1 MLKTFILTIFPKLTK
16 DLLNLSI
23 LKRAINKKILEVEI
37 INIRD
42 FSANKHKKVDDYIYG
57 IKKGMLFKFEPLY
70 KALTYAK
77 KKCKNPYVILPSPK
91 GKILNSNIIKDLSKL
106 NEIIFIVPNYEGIDE
121 RITRFINEE
130 ISIGNYVIS
139 SGELAVFVIIESIIR
154 KLVIDE
160 NSYIED
166 SFSLFNIPFLLENP
180 QYTRPNKLI
189 NPLNNNFNLEV
200 PKYLIKGNHKEI
212 IKKNLENSLTQTIYK
227 KPELYIKLYKYF
239 QIKKKSKKIY
249 YPIPFLKFLNYK
261 ELNEI
266 LYNSILN
273 NVIPS

>member
-23 LKRAINKKILEVEI
+23 LKRAINKKILEVKI

-42 FSANKHKKVDDYIYG
+42 FSIDKHKKVDDYIYG

-70 KALTYAK
+70 KALAYSK

-106 NEIIFIVPNYEGIDE
+106 NEIIFIAPNYEGIDE
-121 RITRFINEE
+121 RIIRFINEE
-130 ISIGNYVIS
+130 ISIGDYIIS

-154 KLVIDE
+154 KVVIDE

-200 PKYLIKGNHKEI
+200 PEYLIKGNHEEI

-227 KPELYIKLYKYF
+227 KPELYIKFYKYF

-249 YPIPFLKFLNYK
+249 YPLPFLKSLNYK

-273 NVIPS
+273 NVIAS

>member
-42 FSANKHKKVDDYIYG
+42 FSDDKHKKVDDYIYG

-70 KALTYAK
+70 KALTYSK

-106 NEIIFIVPNYEGIDE
+106 NEIIFIAPNYEGIDE
-121 RITRFINEE
+121 RIIRFINEE
-130 ISIGNYVIS
+130 ISIGDYVIS
-139 SGELAVFVIIESIIR
+139 SGELAVFVILESIIR

-200 PKYLIKGNHKEI
+200 PEYLVKGNHKEI

-227 KPELYIKLYKYF
+227 KPELYIKFYKYF

-249 YPIPFLKFLNYK
+249 YPNTFLKFLNYK
-261 ELNEI
+261 EIDEI

>member
-42 FSANKHKKVDDYIYG
+42 FSNDKHKKVDDYIYG

-70 KALTYAK
+70 KALVYSK
-77 KKCKNPYVILPSPK
+77 KKCKKPYVILPSPK

-106 NEIIFIVPNYEGIDE
+106 NEIIFIAPNYEGIDE
-121 RITRFINEE
+121 RIIRFINEE
-130 ISIGNYVIS
+130 ISIGDYVIS

-154 KLVIDE
+154 KLVLNE

-227 KPELYIKLYKYF
+227 KPKLYIKFYKYF
-239 QIKKKSKKIY
+239 QIKKKLKKIY
-249 YPIPFLKFLNYK
+249 YPLPFLKSLNYK

>member
-1 MLKTFILTIFPKLTK
+1 MLKTFVLTIFPKLTK

-37 INIRD
+37 INIRN
-42 FSANKHKKVDDYIYG
+42 FSSDKHKKVDDYVYG

-70 KALTYAK
+70 KALEYSK
-77 KKCKNPYVILPSPK
+77 KKCKTPYVILPSPK
-91 GKILNSNIIKDLSKL
+91 GKILNDNIIRDLSKL
-106 NEIIFIVPNYEGIDE
+106 NEIIFIAPNYEGIDE
-121 RITRFINEE
+121 RIIRFINEE
-130 ISIGNYVIS
+130 ISIGDYIIS
-139 SGELAVFVIIESIIR
+139 SGELAIFVIIESIIR
-154 KLVIDE
+154 KLVINE
-160 NSYIED
+160 TNYIED

-180 QYTRPNKLI
+180 QYTRPNKLT

-227 KPELYIKLYKYF
+227 KPELFIKFYRYF

-249 YPIPFLKFLNYK
+249 YPQTFLKFLNYK
-261 ELNEI
+261 EIDEI

-273 NVIPS
+273 SIIAS

>member
-16 DLLNLSI
+16 DFLNLSI

-42 FSANKHKKVDDYIYG
+42 FSNDKHKKVDDYIYG

-70 KALTYAK
+70 KALKYLK

-106 NEIIFIVPNYEGIDE
+106 NEIIFIAPNYEGIDE
-121 RITRFINEE
+121 RIIRYINEE
-130 ISIGNYVIS
+130 ISIGDYVIS
-139 SGELAVFVIIESIIR
+139 SGELAVLVIIESIIR

-200 PKYLIKGNHKEI
+200 PEYLIKGNHKEI

-227 KPELYIKLYKYF
+227 KPELYIKFYKYF
-239 QIKKKSKKIY
+239 QIKKKSKKIH
-249 YPIPFLKFLNYK
+249 YPFSFLKFLNYK
-261 ELNEI
+261 EIDEI

>member
-42 FSANKHKKVDDYIYG
+42 FSDDKHKKVDDYIYG

-70 KALTYAK
+70 KALTYSK
-77 KKCKNPYVILPSPK
+77 KKCKTPYVILPSPK

-106 NEIIFIVPNYEGIDE
+106 NEIIFIAPNYEGIDE
-121 RITRFINEE
+121 RIIRFINEE
-130 ISIGNYVIS
+130 ISIGDYVIS
-139 SGELAVFVIIESIIR
+139 SGELAVFVILESIIR

-200 PKYLIKGNHKEI
+200 PEYLVKGNHKEI
-212 IKKNLENSLTQTIYK
+212 IKKNLENSLTQTISK
-227 KPELYIKLYKYF
+227 KPELYIKFYKYF
-239 QIKKKSKKIY
+239 QIKKKSKKIH
-249 YPIPFLKFLNYK
+249 YPNTFLKFLNYK
-261 ELNEI
+261 EIDEI

>member
-42 FSANKHKKVDDYIYG
+42 FSNDKHKKVDDYIYG

-106 NEIIFIVPNYEGIDE
+106 NEIIFIAPNYEGIDE
-121 RITRFINEE
+121 RIIRFINEE
-130 ISIGNYVIS
+130 ISIGDYVIS

-180 QYTRPNKLI
+180 QYTRPNKLV

-200 PKYLIKGNHKEI
+200 PEYLIKGNHKEI

-227 KPELYIKLYKYF
+227 KPELYIKFYKYF
-239 QIKKKSKKIY
+239 QIKKKLKKIY
-249 YPIPFLKFLNYK
+249 YPFPFLKSLNYK

-266 LYNSILN
+266 LYNAILN

>member
-23 LKRAINKKILEVEI
+23 LKRAINKKILEIEI

-42 FSANKHKKVDDYIYG
+42 FTDDKHKKVDDYIYG

-70 KALTYAK
+70 KALTYSK

-106 NEIIFIVPNYEGIDE
+106 NEIIFIAPNYEGIDE
-121 RITRFINEE
+121 RIIRFINEE
-130 ISIGNYVIS
+130 ISIGDYVIS
-139 SGELAVFVIIESIIR
+139 SGELAVFVILESIIR

-200 PKYLIKGNHKEI
+200 PEYLVKGNHKEI

-227 KPELYIKLYKYF
+227 KPELYIKFYKYF

-249 YPIPFLKFLNYK
+249 YPNTFLKFLNYK
-261 ELNEI
+261 EIDEI

>member
-42 FSANKHKKVDDYIYG
+42 FSNDKHKKVDDYIYG

-77 KKCKNPYVILPSPK
+77 KKCKKPYVILPSPK

-106 NEIIFIVPNYEGIDE
+106 NEIIFIAPNYEGIDE
-121 RITRFINEE
+121 RIIRFINEE
-130 ISIGNYVIS
+130 ISIGDYVIS

-180 QYTRPNKLI
+180 QYTRPNKLV

-200 PKYLIKGNHKEI
+200 PEYLIKGNHKEI

-227 KPELYIKLYKYF
+227 KPELYIKFYKYF

-249 YPIPFLKFLNYK
+249 YPIPFLKSLNYK
-261 ELNEI
+261 EMDEI